1 MGPPQNPA
9 PLNLHQAGLLGAFN
23 EIGERMSGQSLQR
36 LIDLVTFDRDVL
48 ALETTLAAAE
58 AEAFNHQQAVKHAQA
73 LIEGAKA
80 HARSMTKLVDE
91 KELAL
96 KEVDEEL
103 AEKKKRFDKAADVRE
118 YKALKAETEQL
129 MELQQQLESE
139 VSDAWTALENA
150 QRDANRTETEQTAVI
165 AQHEG
170 LMHAQDDTLRDLK
183 ERIVEKAL
191 VRNQLEQLV
200 TEEWRE
206 RYKMMRKRVADP
218 VVPLTNDA
226 CSGCFTRPT
235 KQDQMRLKRGA
246 VLVCSGCYRF
256 LFDPTSPVHSEGS
269 EEPS

>member
-1 MGPPQNPA
+1 
-9 PLNLHQAGLLGAFN
+9 
-23 EIGERMSGQSLQR
+23 MSGQSLQR

-48 ALETTLAAAE
+48 ALETNLAAIDA
-58 AEAFNHQQAVKHAQA
+58 ATFNHQQAIAKAQG
-73 LIEGAKA
+73 LIEETKA

-91 KELAL
+91 NELAL
-96 KEVDEEL
+96 KEVDAAL

-129 MELQQQLESE
+129 MEQQQQLETD

-150 QRDANRTETEQTAVI
+150 QRDANRIEVEQAAVI
-165 AQHEG
+165 VEHEG
-170 LMHAQDDTLRDLK
+170 QLHAQDDILRDLK

-218 VVPLTNDA
+218 VVPLNNEA
-226 CSGCFTRPT
+226 CSACFSRPT
-235 KQDQMRLKRGA
+235 KQDQMRLKHGA
-246 VLVCSGCYRF
+246 VLICSGCYRF
-256 LFDPTSPVHSEGS
+256 LFDPTSSVHSEGG
-269 EEPS
+269 EEQS